1 VRGAGTVNGTGF
13 LPPGSTVIN
22 FNPNHCANLPPLG
35 NGAAN
40 CWDAGI
46 IRIVANVVVPEP
58 STVLL
63 LGVGLL
69 GLAGWRRGRE

>member
-1 VRGAGTVNGTGF
+1 MEDDV
-13 LPPGSTVIN
+13 
-22 FNPNHCANLPPLG
+22 NLPPLG

-40 CWDAGI
+40 CWDSGV

-69 GLAGWRRGRE
+69 GLVAWRRGRE